1 MEKKRKE
8 HIDGLWK
15 DTLYGQWVLATASG
29 ETEKAYALME
39 KIANKPPFG
48 LSESKRELSTII
60 AKEMNDESELDEY
73 MKALDD
79 ENYDLVGF
87 MISNDTFGIV
97 YDILSGRQ
105 HPQKQKER

>member
-1 MEKKRKE
+1 MEKKRKKQ
-8 HIDGLWK
+8 IDGLWK
-15 DTLYGQWVLATASG
+15 ETLYGQWVLAAASG

-39 KIANKPPFG
+39 KIASKPPFS
-48 LSESKRELSTII
+48 LSEAKRELSTIL
-60 AKEMNDESELDEY
+60 AKEMKDKSELDEY

-97 YDILSGRQ
+97 HDILSR
-105 HPQKQKER
+105 R